1 MQDEEG
7 SIVSPRRANLLS
19 IPRELRSMI
28 YRELLLVDR
37 FGCLS
42 TGKMSLHPAI
52 LQVCTLLYEEAK
64 ATLYGENCWIEIS
77 MDEYIQCNFHRAHE
91 ASQQLFPAPRLR
103 KDYVFLQPTLKIKFE
118 GSYLFEEELKEFRA
132 VAVPSSR
139 IVLPLAAMPRFCG
152 MISNNRVLD
161 ESTTMCID
169 FSQSTRAR
177 WQDHLIFCLGEIHIS
192 TLEVNVAVFKLS
204 SICEKVADSVTADL
218 THVDQVFDR
227 MSAYR
232 SRVKGESRLCEARNT
247 CFDALDYFAWL
258 FCNPEDSPIMRLDGY
273 STEIGISLLD
283 NAMATTFE
291 FADMCTMLGDFDCA
305 LQQIQQSFLHWLT
318 SSTKCRYKADAHY
331 WFALAQIGK
340 GEVHMAIFHFLQALA
355 SRPGDQLYDAAVD
368 MLEENLRGSTR
379 EEDVIALCNIKEVL
393 QPFRHQVPGLP

>member
-1 MQDEEG
+1 MQDGEG
-7 SIVSPRRANLLS
+7 SIISPRRANLLS

-64 ATLYGENCWIEIS
+64 ATLYSENCWIEIS
-77 MDEYIQCNFHRAHE
+77 MDKHIQYKFRRAHE
-91 ASQQLFPAPRLR
+91 ASQQLFPAPQLR
-103 KDYVFLQPTLKIKFE
+103 KDCLFLQPTLKITIE
-118 GSYLFEEELKEFRA
+118 GSYILEEELKESRA
-132 VAVPSSR
+132 VTVPSSR

-161 ESTTMCID
+161 ESTTMCIN

-177 WQDHLIFCLGEIHIS
+177 WQDHLVFCLGEIHVS
-192 TLEVNVAVFKLS
+192 TLEVNVAGFKLS
-204 SICEKVADSVTADL
+204 SICEKVADSVTANL

-232 SRVKGESRLCEARNT
+232 CRVKEEPDLCEARNT
-247 CFDALDYFAWL
+247 YFDALDYFAWL
-258 FCNPEDSPIMRLDGY
+258 FCNQEESPVMRLDGY
-273 STEIGISLLD
+273 NNETGIKLLD

-291 FADMCTMLGDFDCA
+291 FANMCTMLGDFDCA
-305 LQQIQQSFLHWLT
+305 LQRIQQSFIHWLT
-318 SSTKCRYKADAHY
+318 SSTKNRYKADAHY
-331 WFALAQIGK
+331 
-340 GEVHMAIFHFLQALA
+340 
-355 SRPGDQLYDAAVD
+355 
-368 MLEENLRGSTR
+368 
-379 EEDVIALCNIKEVL
+379 
-393 QPFRHQVPGLP
+393 